1 MVFMNVSEKHLMVL
15 LLAKNS
21 GERFFADYF
30 GKFDFLFKGKPLEQ
44 NYYCRLNDNLES
56 FKNYQKIICIDH
68 PYRVVYQEFIR
79 NSDVNWKIKTNTLDK
94 QQEDFT
100 FWFNRIFYNDI
111 DYLNDN
117 CALHQLT
124 FLLSRDFAYI
134 NPEFVIKKESY
145 FEDLK
150 NLPFFEE
157 TKINQKLDFLLE
169 PNMDYQKVI
178 SRDQAKKIFDFFQDY
193 FNKFGFDPFSFTTEE
208 LTKQEKV
215 NFIHS

>member
-1 MVFMNVSEKHLMVL
+1 MNVLQKHLMVL
-15 LLAKNS
+15 LLAKNA

-30 GKFDFLFKGKPLEQ
+30 GKSGFLFKEKALDQ
-44 NYYCRLNDNLES
+44 KNYCKVYDD
-56 FKNYQKIICIDH
+56 FKNYENYQKIICIDH
-68 PYRVVYQEFIR
+68 PYRIVYQEFI
-79 NSDVNWKIKTNTLDK
+79 NTSDINWKIKANTLEK
-94 QQEDFT
+94 QREDFT
-100 FWFNRIFYNDI
+100 FWFDRIFYNDV

-124 FLLSRDFAYI
+124 FLLSRDFANL
-134 NPEFVIKKESY
+134 NPEFIIKKDTY
-145 FEDLK
+145 FEDLQK
-150 NLPFFEE
+150 LPFFDQ

-178 SRDQAKKIFDFFQDY
+178 NKEQAKKIFVFFQDY
-193 FNKFGFDPFSFTTEE
+193 FNKFGFDPFTFTTEE